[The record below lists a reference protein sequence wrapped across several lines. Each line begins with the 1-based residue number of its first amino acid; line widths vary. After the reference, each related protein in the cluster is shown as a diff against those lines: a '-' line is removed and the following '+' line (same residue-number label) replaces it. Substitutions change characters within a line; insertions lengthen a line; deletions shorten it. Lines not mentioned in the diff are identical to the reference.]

1 MSRKTNDE
9 AQYLHVSKDPSW
21 INSKDTEKHGTES
34 LANIML
40 FYVVFCPCKQYAT
53 QKRTLEY
60 YKWKRKPWTSN
71 RYLKAELNQVATK
84 SFQNQRK
91 MTEWYNVKNELDGL
105 SRADEHWFGSRSEF
119 AVYSNVETS
128 DYMSL
133 FYHIRC
139 ALAHGRFLIMDHSG
153 HKFYAFENG
162 IIKGKRFFVK
172 ARIVLKEETL
182 LGWIRIITNG
192 PQKNEIVDSFAV
204 IEAMNNNP
212 SVTEQ
217 QLIKLLQIS
226 EMDLREIIN
235 ELKFSVDLVYERS
248 SFGKPGIWKFNMQKY
263 EHLLSA

>member
-1 MSRKTNDE
+1 MPHKTND
-9 AQYLHVSKDPSW
+9 ATQYLHVSKDPSW
-21 INSKDTEKHGTES
+21 INSEDTEKYGIES
-34 LANIML
+34 LAGIML

-60 YKWKRKPWTSN
+60 YKWKKKPWSSN
-71 RYLKAELNQVATK
+71 RYLKAELNKIATK

-91 MTEWYNVKNELDGL
+91 MTEWYNIKSQLDAL
-105 SRADEHWFGSRSEF
+105 NRADRHWFESSSEF
-119 AVYSNVETS
+119 AVYSNIETS

-153 HKFYAFENG
+153 DKYYALENG
-162 IIKGKRFFVK
+162 IVKGKRFFVK

-192 PQKNEIVDSFAV
+192 PQQSEIVDSFAV

-226 EMDLREIIN
+226 ERDLREIIK
-235 ELKFSVDLVYERS
+235 ELKLSVDLEYERR